1 MCKLWLSWLVSN
13 SHFNYSDM
21 ADGEGNAP
29 SLMAGASMELCEL
42 EEEFEFLS
50 RQVSRREISVP
61 EYSRRRAEKLRH
73 RDEIIARTPTFW
85 LRVLVSYP
93 AVAAQISAAD
103 CPLLRALTNVQVQ
116 HNNESDGGYRVLF
129 TFEKNQFFRN
139 ETLQKSYS
147 YCETNGLIIENDI
160 IQWLDEDNDGDDG
173 DQGGRASRCFF
184 QWFQEKKD
192 YHLLGE
198 IFRDE
203 IIPKAV
209 LLFHG
214 SWHPNDELFG
224 DTDSDTES
232 TLSANSNLK

>member
-1 MCKLWLSWLVSN
+1 MG
-13 SHFNYSDM
+13 D
-21 ADGEGNAP
+21 AEGNAP
-29 SLMAGASMELCEL
+29 SMMAAASMELCEL

-61 EYSRRRAEKLRH
+61 EYSRKRAEKLRL
-73 RDEIIARTPTFW
+73 RDDIIARTPTFW

-103 CPLLRALTNVQVQ
+103 CTLLRSLTNVQVQ
-116 HNNESDGGYRVLF
+116 HNNENDGGYRVLF
-129 TFEKNQFFRN
+129 SFEKNEFFSN
-139 ETLQKSYS
+139 ETLRKSYS
-147 YCETNGLIIENDI
+147 YCETNGLVIENDT
-160 IQWLDEDNDGDDG
+160 IQWLDQDDLNDEYEKDG
-173 DQGGRASRCFF
+173 GAAERCFF
-184 QWFQEKKD
+184 RWFQEKKD
-192 YHLLGE
+192 SHLLGE